1 MDEIIK
7 ERMLRNLI
15 EAVGDHWGGWDDGHK
30 VLREIYL
37 TDLNGRC
44 LPEEYVGE
52 DVLNEIEEKFYLFL
66 GAIRDE
72 LPEYIEIYISPSYED
87 TTTYLMILDDRLL
100 LKDYQK
106 AWHFW
111 FKSEEELI
119 AEMYSIYLRLLAKS
133 YKTYECYTLCEADIQ
148 EVAERKGLDLDLK
161 DLDDVIR
168 NIKKGISWGIDDV
181 RDEIIA
187 EAIRHADYEPSSL
200 EMLKKEGRDMGM
212 GIRGVSNDNP

>member
-37 TDLNGRC
+37 KDPKGAC
-44 LPEEYVGE
+44 MPYEFVGE
-52 DVLNEIEEKFYLFL
+52 DVLKEIEEKFYLFL
-66 GAIRDE
+66 GSIRDE
-72 LPEYIEIYISPSYED
+72 LPEYIEIYVNPSYED
-87 TTTYLMILDDRLL
+87 STTYLMILDDKLL

-111 FKSEEELI
+111 FESEEKLMD
-119 AEMYSIYLRLLAKS
+119 EMYRIYLRLLAKS
-133 YKTYECYTLCEADIQ
+133 EKTYECYTLCEDDIKA
-148 EVAERKGLDLDLK
+148 VAERKGSDLELK
-161 DLDDVIR
+161 DLDDVIHY
-168 NIKKGISWGIDDV
+168 IKKGISWALDGV

-187 EAIRHADYEPSSL
+187 EAIRQADYKPSSL

-212 GIRGVSNDNP
+212 GIRGCQ